1 MARVLALLPH
11 SADAERLRRALAPRP
26 AASSGYE
33 LVFAATS
40 CELLQQARA
49 KPPDLV
55 VFDPDTGVPACD
67 ALRACRPTLALL
79 PYGRFDGERARL
91 LLRLSHLGVCE
102 VIIRGQ
108 DDDPAAIR
116 ARVEKLLAGRF
127 LHEVVTALHD
137 LFPDPLRPLLR
148 HLLIHAGSSLCP
160 EQAARSQF
168 CHSKTLRE
176 RLRRAGL
183 PPLNQLIVWTRL
195 FRVAHLLGTGQT
207 VPQAARVLG
216 YPSAAALRVQLHRY
230 SGLSVRDLRCPEGNE
245 RLLARFRAAQ
255 HPPA

>member
-11 SADAERLRRALAPRP
+11 SADVDRLRRALAPRP
-26 AASSGYE
+26 TAPVYE
-33 LVFAATS
+33 LAFAATS

-55 VFDPDTGVPACD
+55 VFDPDAGVPACA
-67 ALRACRPTLALL
+67 ALRACRPTPALL
-79 PYGRFDGERARL
+79 PYGRFDGARARVL
-91 LLRLSHLGVCE
+91 LQLSHLGVCE

-108 DDDPAAIR
+108 DDEPAAIR
-116 ARVEKLLAGRF
+116 ARVEELLAGRF
-127 LHEVVTALHD
+127 LHEVSTALHD

-195 FRVAHLLGTGQT
+195 FRVAHLLGMGQT
-207 VPQAARVLG
+207 VPHVTRALG
-216 YPSAAALRVQLHRY
+216 YPSAAALRVQLQRY
-230 SGLSVRDLRCPEGNE
+230 SGLSVRDLHCPEGNE
-245 RLLARFRAAQ
+245 RLLARFRAVHR
-255 HPPA
+255 HPA